1 MKTAA
6 QKKATNKYNKKV
18 YETILIRL
26 RRDGAINKDMI
37 TAAAAA
43 RGLSLNEFLTEAIK
57 DKLQ

>member
-1 MKTAA
+1 MKTEA